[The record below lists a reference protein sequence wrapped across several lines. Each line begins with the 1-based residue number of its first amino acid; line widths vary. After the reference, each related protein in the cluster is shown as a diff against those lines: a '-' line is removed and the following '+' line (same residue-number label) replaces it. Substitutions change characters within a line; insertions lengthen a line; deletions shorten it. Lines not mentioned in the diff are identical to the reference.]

1 MIIRWLLE
9 KRILGNFFKI
19 EFSATEEKTAYN
31 ALETRYIPGVRY
43 GLLISIL
50 ILPATLV
57 FDTEVLV
64 AILIPITI
72 VAGSA
77 WFAITLANIKDKFL
91 NLGIEV
97 TRSMFK
103 SFMASLGILGV
114 VIISSLLKTL
124 TKGSAFWE
132 FSALFEW
139 LAAGLGMLAVLSI
152 LWHLFVGALKYDMN
166 DAMLTGRQEVAE
178 LFFRQSLS
186 SLHRTAS
193 ELRDGKDL
201 ETANYYIAV
210 SLLEM
215 MHYAKEMNVKPTTEL
230 KANIDKAYAFKL
242 NPLVEQSVADAT
254 AYELLNT
261 FLSWCDKNETV
272 IDTIHGIEEEITVL
286 KKSAEP
292 QRLVDTRL
300 ANVFE
305 SIGNLI
311 QQQGESLFKK

>member
-9 KRILGNFFKI
+9 KKILGNFFKI
-19 EFSATEEKTAYN
+19 DFSATEEKTAYN

-43 GLLISIL
+43 GLLISIF

-57 FDTEVLV
+57 FDTAILV
-64 AILIPITI
+64 SVLIPITI

-91 NLGIEV
+91 NLGAEV

-103 SFMASLGILGV
+103 SFFASLCLLGLI
-114 VIISSLLKTL
+114 IISSLIKSVT
-124 TKGSAFWE
+124 SVSDFWE
-132 FSALFEW
+132 FGQLFQW
-139 LAAGLGMLAVLSI
+139 IAACLGVVGVLSI
-152 LWHLFVGALKYDMN
+152 LWNLFVGAVKYDIN

-215 MHYAKEMNVKPTTEL
+215 MRYAKEMHVKPNPDIQT
-230 KANIDKAYAFKL
+230 NIDKAYTFKM
-242 NPLVEQSVADAT
+242 NPLVEQNVADT
-254 AYELLNT
+254 MAYELLND
-261 FLSWCDKNETV
+261 FLSWCDKNEAVT
-272 IDTIHGIEEEITVL
+272 DTIRSIEEEITLL
-286 KKSAEP
+286 KNAGEP

-311 QQQGESLFKK
+311 QQQGEALFKK